1 MGIKT
6 QGEFS
11 FSLNFLSRPVGGTS
25 KLCSET
31 QFLTVE
37 VLGLGAEIPFW
48 DAFVFK

>member
-6 QGEFS
+6 QVEFS

-25 KLCSET
+25 ELFSET

-37 VLGLGAEIPFW
+37 LSLGAESPFW
-48 DAFVFK
+48 GAFVFK